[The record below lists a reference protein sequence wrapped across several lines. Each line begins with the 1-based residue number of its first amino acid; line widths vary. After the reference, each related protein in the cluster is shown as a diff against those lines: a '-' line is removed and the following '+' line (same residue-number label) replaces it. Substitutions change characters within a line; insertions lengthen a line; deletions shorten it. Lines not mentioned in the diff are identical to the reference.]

1 MVSPVIGDRPA
12 SSSLSVNEE
21 WSRSQ
26 VVSVAAIKFDHH
38 ALTIVEAI
46 EAGQQIVLTAGQVGR
61 YRQQVMV

>member
-12 SSSLSVNEE
+12 SSSLSVNEK

-26 VVSVAAIKFDHH
+26 VVRLAAIKFDHH

-46 EAGQQIVLTAGQVGR
+46 EAGQQIVLTARQVGR